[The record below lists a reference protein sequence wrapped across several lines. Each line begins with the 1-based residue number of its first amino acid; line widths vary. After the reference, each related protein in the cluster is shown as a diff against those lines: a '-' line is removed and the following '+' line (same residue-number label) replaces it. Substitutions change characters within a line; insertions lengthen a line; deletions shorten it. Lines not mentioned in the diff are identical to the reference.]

1 MRKAIILVILALIVR
16 GGLFAQ
22 ETPGEVPPREKA
34 PPMNTFSVDAGPLI
48 TGAAGG
54 AVLGRVISGASG
66 SGFGIAAQYER
77 QFTPYFS
84 AAARFAYMGLG
95 LSISEISMNAA
106 SYSVEGHGRFYP
118 FGESFFLD
126 LMLGYANFAM
136 TLSGKGFD
144 DMNSNGN
151 YFKLGGKLGW
161 RIDFGKPGGFV
172 FEPAFGYSAGIGGGN
187 RFDITTG
194 YEDSPGYEQI
204 KDFVGNVEDSLN
216 TVKDLLANYVFVGG
230 PRMTLGLG
238 WRF

>member
-1 MRKAIILVILALIVR
+1 MRKGIVLVILVIIAQ
-16 GGLFAQ
+16 GDLFAQ
-22 ETPGEVPPREKA
+22 EAPGEVPPREKA
-34 PPMNTFSVDAGPLI
+34 LPMNTLSVDAGPLI
-48 TGAAGG
+48 IGAAGG
-54 AVLGRVISGASG
+54 AVLGGVVGGAS
-66 SGFGIAAQYER
+66 SNGFGIAQYEL

-95 LSISEISMNAA
+95 LSISDISMNAA

-118 FGESFFLD
+118 FGGSFFLD
-126 LMLGYANFAM
+126 LMLGYANFTM
-136 TLSGKGFD
+136 TLSGSGFD
-144 DMNSNGN
+144 DLNSNGN

-187 RFDITTG
+187 RFGITTG

-204 KDFVGNVEDSLN
+204 KDFVGNLEDSLN
-216 TVKDLLANYVFVGG
+216 IVKDTLVSYVFVGG